1 MIVTLSFCCLIC
13 LLFELFATKN
23 HEFVISKPIT
33 TLIFLYKQRYK
44 PTQSDKV
51 IRCLCVCH
59 ICPFLKGCGDIRLS
73 LKQLCQACAVYGMHM
88 GGVIERRFWV
98 SLFITRSKC
107 ERHTCISLREKS
119 KLKELG
125 VQLHACG
132 EVWPLVWSK
141 SSFLLLLDYIG
152 HGQWSIDKYSFTTPC
167 AVHFSIRHFGA
178 SKLLPGIHVAPG
190 TLAVVSCP
198 PKKYCTAMC

>member
-1 MIVTLSFCCLIC
+1 MIITLSFGRLIY

-23 HEFVISKPIT
+23 HEFVISNPIT

-73 LKQLCQACAVYGMHM
+73 LTQLCQACAVYGMHM

-119 KLKELG
+119 KLKELC

-132 EVWPLVWSK
+132 EVWPLVYSK
-141 SSFLLLLDYIG
+141 SSFLLLLDYMGPILWG
-152 HGQWSIDKYSFTTPC
+152 NGQWIHGVFIKT
-167 AVHFSIRHFGA
+167 
-178 SKLLPGIHVAPG
+178 LLPPCVLCTFQSDILEPASNSLAFKSHLAPWQ
-190 TLAVVSCP
+190 
-198 PKKYCTAMC
+198 